1 MYCFER
7 DVDPRYSVSEEEA
20 INTALNVVKREKLK
34 LSGEAHTELH
44 DGIYRSVWYDDESKD
59 PIVVLEVYSD
69 TGRLRLY
76 NAVNYYKSPG

>member
-7 DVDPRYSVSEEEA
+7 DVDPRYSVSKEEA

-34 LSGEAHTELH
+34 LRGEAQTELQN
-44 DGIYRSVWYDDESKD
+44 GIYRSVWYNDESEA
-59 PIVVLEVYSD
+59 PLVVLEVYSD

-76 NAVNYYKSPG
+76 NAVNYYKSLS